1 MCVVCMFYARPGEL
15 GFNYPGTRS
24 TTEHVERRPGGEDR
38 LKSNQPINEAFFA
51 RSRGCVSSRR
61 LAGSANLAEIQSNSQ
76 AKRNF
81 TFRAFSAALHRS
93 KTKKGYEGTEICKI
107 ERRKNYTPSGGGA
120 FFCTHYCL
128 LHFEMSSGNEL

>member
-24 TTEHVERRPGGEDR
+24 TTGHVERRPGGEDR

-51 RSRGCVSSRR
+51 RSRGCGSRQHH
-61 LAGSANLAEIQSNSQ
+61 AGSANLAEIQSNSQ

-81 TFRAFSAALHRS
+81 TFSSLFRCSPSQLEEGRGMKAQKFAKSKEEKITRLLVVVFFFLVRATACHTL
-93 KTKKGYEGTEICKI
+93 K
-107 ERRKNYTPSGGGA
+107 
-120 FFCTHYCL
+120 
-128 LHFEMSSGNEL
+128 